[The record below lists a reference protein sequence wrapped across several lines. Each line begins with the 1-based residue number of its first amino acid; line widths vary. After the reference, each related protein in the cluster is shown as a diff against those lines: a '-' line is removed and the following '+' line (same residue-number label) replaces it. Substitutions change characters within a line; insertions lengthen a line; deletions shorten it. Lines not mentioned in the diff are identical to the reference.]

1 LRLLDAVLARLPL
14 DVIHVVPAA
23 VPPLRPQPVAG
34 TAHRVEMV
42 RLAIS
47 DKPRLLC
54 DTREVEQQGTS
65 YTVLT
70 LESLRREFPRDRLS
84 LILGRD
90 AFDQLPRWRRAD
102 DILAMAD
109 ILVVNRPGYPG
120 DRKPARKQPET
131 GPATTRIVELEI
143 PPTDVSA
150 TEVRRRLAAGE
161 DVTGMLPDEVL
172 SYIHAN
178 QLYV

>member
-1 LRLLDAVLARLPL
+1 LRLLDEVLTRLPF

-34 TAHRVEMV
+34 AAQRVEMV
-42 RLAIS
+42 RLAIR
-47 DKPRLLC
+47 DKPALFC
-54 DTREVEQQGTS
+54 DTREVEQKGPS

-70 LESLRREFPRDRLS
+70 LQSLRREFPLGQLS

-90 AFDQLPRWRRAD
+90 AFDQLPRWHRAE
-102 DILAMAD
+102 DILSLAR
-109 ILVVNRPGYPG
+109 IVVVNRPGYADSQEPTPKL
-120 DRKPARKQPET
+120 RPAGSART
-131 GPATTRIVELEI
+131 VELEI
-143 PPTDVSA
+143 PPTDISA

-172 SYIHAN
+172 SYIHEN
-178 QLYV
+178 HLYV